1 MLYQK
6 TVSVVVPAY
15 NEEKLIGRVI
25 GTMPSFVDLIIVID
39 DNCSDKTSIRA
50 KEAAKKFHRKLEIIK
65 HKVNQGVGGS
75 VLDGFALASKR
86 KMYVSAVMAGDAQM
100 APEELKGV
108 ITPILKNEA
117 DFVKGNRI
125 ASGKAWTLMPKIR
138 YLGNSFLSLLT
149 KISSGYWHVADSQTG
164 YVAISK
170 EMINRIPL
178 EKVAKGYGFENDILI
193 YLNVK
198 SARVKEVAVTPV
210 YGIGEKSGM
219 LLIKVGPE
227 IAWLLFRRFFWRLGV
242 KYVVEDFHPL
252 VFFYLASIFLN
263 ISSLG
268 LFVRLI
274 IKLSQTGSFPIMN
287 TILFVFCAIM
297 ASQFLFF
304 AMWFD
309 MDYNKD
315 LKVK

>member
-1 MLYQK
+1 MLNGK
-6 TVSVVVPAY
+6 KIAVVVPAH
-15 NEEKLIGRVI
+15 NEEKLIGQVI
-25 GTMPSFVDLIIVID
+25 ETMPTFVDLIIVID
-39 DNCSDKTSIRA
+39 DGSTDKTSKNA
-50 KEAAKKFHRKLEIIK
+50 KQAAQKSQKKLQIIH
-65 HKVNQGVGGS
+65 HKNPLGVGGAI
-75 VLDGFALASKR
+75 LDGFRMVEALKLDVA
-86 KMYVSAVMAGDAQM
+86 AVMAGDAQM
-100 APEELKGV
+100 DPTDLKNV
-108 ITPILKNEA
+108 VTPILKGEA

-125 ASGKAWTLMPKIR
+125 ASGHAWQMMPKIR

-149 KISSGYWHVADSQTG
+149 KISSGYWHIADSQTG

-170 EMINRIPL
+170 EMIDKIPL
-178 EKVAKGYGFENDILI
+178 ANIAKGYGFENDILV

-198 SARVKEVAVTPV
+198 SARIKEVAVKPV

-227 IAWLLFRRFFWRLGV
+227 IAWLLFKRFFWRLGV
-242 KYVVEDFHPL
+242 RYVVEDFHPL
-252 VFFYLASIFLN
+252 VFFYFSSIFLG
-263 ISSLG
+263 LG
-268 LFVRLI
+268 SFWLFVRMLLI
-274 IKLSQTGSFPIMN
+274 LAATGSFPIMN

-297 ASQFLFF
+297 SSQFLFF

>member
-1 MLYQK
+1 MLYK
-6 TVSVVVPAY
+6 KKVSVVVPAY

-25 GTMPSFVDLIIVID
+25 STMPSFVDLIVVID
-39 DNCSDKTSIRA
+39 DNSSDKTSINA
-50 KEAAKKFHRKLEIIK
+50 KAAALKYKKNVKIIRHEK
-65 HKVNQGVGGS
+65 NQGVGGS
-75 VLDGFALASKR
+75 ILTGFAAASKL
-86 KMYVSAVMAGDAQM
+86 KMDVMAVMAGDAQM
-100 APEELKGV
+100 DPTDLKAIV
-108 ITPILKNEA
+108 TPILKNEA

-125 ASGKAWTLMPKIR
+125 ASGKAWSLMPKIR
-138 YLGNSFLSLLT
+138 YFGNSFLSLLT
-149 KISSGYWHVADSQTG
+149 KIASGYWHVADSQTG

-170 EMINRIPL
+170 NMIDQIPL
-178 EKVAKGYGFENDILI
+178 AKVAKGYGFENDILI

-198 SARVKEVAVTPV
+198 SARVKEVAVKPV

-219 LLIKVGPE
+219 LLVKVGPE
-227 IAWLLFRRFFWRLGV
+227 IAWLLLKRFFWRLGV

-252 VFFYLASIFLN
+252 VFFYFASIFLGCG
-263 ISSLG
+263 SVW
-268 LFVRLI
+268 LFIRMI
-274 IKLSQTGSFPIMN
+274 IKLVQTGSFPMMN

-297 ASQFLFF
+297 STQFLFF